1 MDRQFDFRRSECAVA
16 SACLPTTPS
25 LVWLESIESGGV
37 SGRISEWGV
46 VDSVI
51 VRLTVRR
58 ITSRGAPLELHSNT
72 VNSIDLHFDD
82 ADRW

>member
-1 MDRQFDFRRSECAVA
+1 MCGGLRLLADYPEPRLVRVDRV
-16 SACLPTTPS
+16 
-25 LVWLESIESGGV
+25 GGF

>member
-1 MDRQFDFRRSECAVA
+1 MCGGLRLLADYPEPRLVRVDRV
-16 SACLPTTPS
+16 
-25 LVWLESIESGGV
+25 GGF

-58 ITSRGAPLELHSNT
+58 IPLVELPCLELHSNT